1 MDMIDI
7 PFEELVELLA
17 NISKTEKGREVM
29 KSITMDRYRLS
40 PPVIG
45 LSILAYSL
53 VFVLCLIGNI
63 LVLIVVIRTPRTRT
77 ITNYFILNLTIS
89 DLLVGIFC
97 VPFTLVNHIFTE
109 NQFGDG
115 LCKFTPLIQGVAIG
129 ASVFTLTAIALDRHR
144 LIIHPT
150 ERKLTVKEAF
160 GIITGIWVLSLTI
173 MIPQVFIRREEVI
186 DIFGQSMHICG
197 EFWPSSEAKQIYS
210 GFLFVLCY
218 MGPLLLNACLYVRIG
233 LTLWFK
239 KPVVRT
245 PMAAADA
252 IKKRRVVKML
262 IMIVSHFALSWLPL
276 YTCWLLD
283 DFNALSVSQSETM
296 HDYIYP
302 AAHWLAFTNSVFNP
316 IVYGYFNNHLRE
328 NFKNVMTLKA
338 VTNSTMNRTRETL

>member
-1 MDMIDI
+1 MASTTRLLTD
-7 PFEELVELLA
+7 PRLETLEE
-17 NISKTEKGREVM
+17 
-29 KSITMDRYRLS
+29 
-40 PPVIG
+40 
-45 LSILAYSL
+45 
-53 VFVLCLIGNI
+53 
-63 LVLIVVIRTPRTRT
+63 IR
-77 ITNYFILNLTIS
+77 NN
-89 DLLVGIFC
+89 FC
-97 VPFTLVNHIFTE
+97 RRFAIAK

-186 DIFGQSMHICG
+186 EIFGQSMHICG